1 MINIGCPYFASRALS
16 KEAEVIFCPYNYLI
30 DPSIKA
36 PLNIDLENDIVII
49 DEGKNKYCII
59 NND

>member
-1 MINIGCPYFASRALS
+1 LA

-36 PLNIDLENDIVII
+36 SLNIDLENDIVII
-49 DEGKNKYCII
+49 DEGKDEQVVCNIKGLTLLF
-59 NND
+59 